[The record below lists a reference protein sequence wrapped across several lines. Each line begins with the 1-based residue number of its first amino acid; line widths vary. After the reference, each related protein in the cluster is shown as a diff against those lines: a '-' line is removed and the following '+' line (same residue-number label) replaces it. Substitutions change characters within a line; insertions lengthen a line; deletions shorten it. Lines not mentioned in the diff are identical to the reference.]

1 LVYLCSIG
9 NNRKMATHTFFINIV
24 IILLTARVF
33 AEIASRINIPPVV
46 GELLAGV
53 VLGPS
58 LLGWIAPDD
67 TLRMLA
73 EIGIIMLLFE
83 VGLDTDISKLVKAG
97 SKAVIV
103 AFSGF
108 FLPFLLGFTVS
119 FYIFQQATLVSLF
132 VGGTLTATSIGITVR
147 VLRDLNRKSCHEAQI
162 VLGAAVIDDVLGVV
176 LLSLLYEFSTGGGI
190 NLANTSRVLIFIGVF
205 FLVAPVLAKSIS
217 LLIKRFEGVS
227 EIPGMI
233 PVTMVSL
240 VLFFAWLAYTI
251 GAPELMGG
259 FAAGLALSRRFFLPF
274 GIAISNDPKFA
285 VRIESQMQPI
295 IQLFT
300 PIFFVM
306 VGLSLDLSAID
317 WTVSFIWFFFLS
329 MLLIAIFSKLS
340 GAILLP
346 LPLVE
351 RIAIGIAMVPRGEVG
366 LIFAELG
373 RAAGILDNNL
383 YAGIVM
389 VIAVTTIMSPIFLK
403 WYYKKNNSYFYNQ
416 GPA

>member
-1 LVYLCSIG
+1 VYLCSIG

-147 VLRDLNRKSCHEAQI
+147 VLRDLNRKSCH
-162 VLGAAVIDDVLGVV
+162 
-176 LLSLLYEFSTGGGI
+176 
-190 NLANTSRVLIFIGVF
+190 
-205 FLVAPVLAKSIS
+205 
-217 LLIKRFEGVS
+217 
-227 EIPGMI
+227 
-233 PVTMVSL
+233 
-240 VLFFAWLAYTI
+240 
-251 GAPELMGG
+251 
-259 FAAGLALSRRFFLPF
+259 
-274 GIAISNDPKFA
+274 
-285 VRIESQMQPI
+285 
-295 IQLFT
+295 
-300 PIFFVM
+300 
-306 VGLSLDLSAID
+306 
-317 WTVSFIWFFFLS
+317 
-329 MLLIAIFSKLS
+329 
-340 GAILLP
+340 
-346 LPLVE
+346 
-351 RIAIGIAMVPRGEVG
+351 
-366 LIFAELG
+366 
-373 RAAGILDNNL
+373 
-383 YAGIVM
+383 
-389 VIAVTTIMSPIFLK
+389 
-403 WYYKKNNSYFYNQ
+403 
-416 GPA
+416 

>member
-1 LVYLCSIG
+1 MYGIG

-33 AEIASRINIPPVV
+33 AEIASRINFPPVV

-58 LLGWIAPDD
+58 LLGWITPDD

-73 EIGIIMLLFE
+73 EIGIIMLLFQ

-108 FLPFLLGFTVS
+108 FLPFLLGFAVS
-119 FYIFQQATLVSLF
+119 FYIFQQASLISLF
-132 VGGTLTATSIGITVR
+132 IGGTLTATSIGITVR
-147 VLRDLNRKSCHEAQI
+147 VLGDLKRKSSHEAQI

-176 LLSLLYEFSTGGGI
+176 LLSLLYEFSIGGGV
-190 NLANTSRVLIFIGVF
+190 NLANTSQVLIFIGVF

-217 LLIKRFEGVS
+217 LLIKRFEDVS

-317 WTVSFIWFFFLS
+317 WSVSFIWFFFFS
-329 MLLIAIFSKLS
+329 MLLIAVFSKLS

-373 RAAGILDNNL
+373 RTAGILDNNI

-403 WYYKKNNSYFYNQ
+403 WYYKKYHSYFHNQ